1 MRNKLIKRK
10 EYLQDTLK
18 RCSCCGEVK
27 LASVISKYSDFG
39 AFNNGKGWYY
49 QSYCKSCYRE
59 KSKYYS
65 SYYSTTAR
73 KEYIKERIRLKN
85 KENRANRDWTVYRL
99 VIDTTNFDDKVKKR
113 YRLKENYYYV
123 GVTKQKPDNR
133 FYEHLYDLK
142 RGKHRNYFLNCIYSK
157 IRKQYLHMSDNE
169 YFNFFKNDIIRY
181 EVISKLD
188 KNYSSTQALIYEQF
202 EIKKLEHQL
211 KINKVDDC
219 KQIIRYN
226 KNYKESDLIN
236 ILDEMIVNVDKCKS
250 NKRFMKEIKEN
261 KKDTSSDQTE
271 SIS

>member
-1 MRNKLIKRK
+1 MRNKSIKRK
-10 EYLQDTLK
+10 EDLK
-18 RCSCCGEVK
+18 EILKKCSCCDEIK
-27 LASVISKYSDFG
+27 LASVTSKYSEFG
-39 AFNNGKGWYY
+39 TYYNGYGWYY
-49 QSYCKSCYRE
+49 YSYCKSCYRE

-85 KENRANRDWTVYRL
+85 KEHRRNREWTVYRL
-99 VIDTTNFDDKVKKR
+99 VIDTTNFSDKVKKK
-113 YRLKENYYYV
+113 YKLKQNYYYV
-123 GVTKQKPDNR
+123 GVTKQKIDNR
-133 FYEHLYDLK
+133 FYKHLYDL
-142 RGKHRNYFLNCIYSK
+142 RNVKHSNYFLQCIYSK
-157 IRKQYLHMSDNE
+157 IRKQYLEMSDNE
-169 YFNFFKNDIIRY
+169 YFNFFKNDIIRF
-181 EVISKLD
+181 EVIAKLD
-188 KNYSSTQALIYEQF
+188 KNYSNTQALIYEQF
-202 EIKKLEHQL
+202 EIKKLENQL

-250 NKRFMKEIKEN
+250 NKKFMKEIKAR